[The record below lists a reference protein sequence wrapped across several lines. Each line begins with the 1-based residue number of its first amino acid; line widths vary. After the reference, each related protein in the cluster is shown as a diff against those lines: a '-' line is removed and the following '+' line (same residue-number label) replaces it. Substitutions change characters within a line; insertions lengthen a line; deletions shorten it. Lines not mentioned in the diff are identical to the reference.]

1 MRGFDRLI
9 ALFPR
14 EFRDAFGVEM
24 REVFAAQLAAARQ
37 HGRAAVCRLWM
48 RTTTRMIGAAW
59 RERRGARQTARP
71 PRASHLGELR
81 SDLRLTARLL
91 IRRPGFTAAVVAAIA
106 IGVGAVATIFSAV
119 NAIVL
124 RPLPGTRDGSALVGI
139 DRRSP
144 DMREGAS
151 ASYLLY
157 AQIRDRS
164 QSLAGAAAWSRVALA
179 ITPDGHDGASVAGAI
194 VSSNYFDVLGLAPA
208 RGRFFELLDD
218 AQPLADPEIVISF
231 DLWRRQ
237 LDADPAAIG
246 RRLHVNGARYRVVG
260 VAPPGFRG
268 VFTPLKI
275 DAWVPLSTQPHV
287 RPQRDLTHAPWLWVF
302 GRLRADHDRARAEL
316 TDLFS
321 SWSRTSPESA
331 AIRTY
336 TSARLTP
343 LTGLPDDARSA
354 ILSFG
359 AVLMGAAILVLLI
372 AGANASSLLA
382 ARAIS
387 RRRELSVR
395 AALGASRGRL
405 IRQLLTE
412 TLVLFGLGACGGLAV
427 AWAGTAALERVPLPG
442 DAALSLE
449 LSPDVRVVV
458 FAIAVA
464 LAVGLIFGIGPAL
477 RGTSRHLTAAMRDGT
492 AGATGRSRVTHLL
505 IVGQLA
511 ASIVLLAMAALFA
524 RALDRGAA
532 TDLGFNPAGVV
543 SLRVNT
549 ESFGYDDARGA
560 AFLTVFRQRATAI
573 PGVTASAYASLVPLA
588 ETPANT
594 SVTLPDSSPTSATE
608 LRVLTAAVGDGYF
621 ETLQIPLVA
630 GRSFTA
636 AEIASAADVAVVS
649 ERLSRRAWP
658 GGAAVGSMLRIGS
671 RSIVVVGVARDT
683 KHVSL
688 DEAPAAFVY
697 RPLAIQTPSAMTLL
711 VRTQDR
717 AASAAMALAAAV
729 RAIDP
734 ALPRPV
740 VTEFADDISHAL
752 LPQRVAAL
760 VTGILGAGG
769 LTLAAIGLYG
779 ALAFAVSSRTRE
791 LGVRRALGAREF
803 DVVALVAWQGLRLAF
818 AGIAI
823 GLVIAIIATRTLGA
837 YLLGVSPLDAIALSG
852 AAGIFIIVALA
863 ATLIPARRA
872 AMADPLGALR
882 GSTE

>member
-1 MRGFDRLI
+1 MHGFDRLI

-24 REVFAAQLAAARQ
+24 RGVFAAQLAAARQ
-37 HGRAAVCRLWM
+37 RGRAAVCRLWM
-48 RTTTRMIGAAW
+48 RTTPRMIGAAW
-59 RERRGARQTARP
+59 REHRAARQRARP
-71 PRASHLGELR
+71 RRASRLGELR
-81 SDLRLTARLL
+81 ADLRLTARLL

-139 DRRSP
+139 ERRSP
-144 DMREGAS
+144 DMRDGAS

-157 AQIRDRS
+157 AQIRDRAR
-164 QSLAGAAAWSRVALA
+164 SLDGAAAWSRVALA
-179 ITPDGHDGASVAGAI
+179 IRPDARDGASIAGAI
-194 VSSNYFDVLGLAPA
+194 VSSNYFAVLGVQPF
-208 RGRFFELLDD
+208 RGRFFDVLDD
-218 AQPLADPEIVISF
+218 TRPLAEPEIVVSF
-231 DLWRRQ
+231 DLWQRQ
-237 LDADPAAIG
+237 LDADAAAVG
-246 RRLHVNGARYRVVG
+246 RRVHVNGARYRIVG

-302 GRLRADHDRARAEL
+302 GRLRADRDRARAEL

-321 SWSRTSPESA
+321 SWAQTSPESA
-331 AIRTY
+331 VIRAY

-343 LTGLPDDARSA
+343 LTGLPDDARVA
-354 ILSFG
+354 ILSFSG
-359 AVLMGAAILVLLI
+359 VLMGAAMLVLLI

-387 RRRELSVR
+387 RRRELNIR

-412 TLVLFGLGACGGLAV
+412 TLVLFGLGAGGGLAV

-442 DAALSLE
+442 DAALALE
-449 LSPDVRVVV
+449 LSPDARVVT
-458 FAIAVA
+458 FAIVVA
-464 LAVGLIFGIGPAL
+464 LAVGVLFGIGPAL
-477 RGTSRHLTAAMRDGT
+477 RGTKRHLSAAMRDGS
-492 AGATGRSRVTHLL
+492 AGATRRSRITHLL

-511 ASIVLLAMAALFA
+511 ASMVLLATAALFA
-524 RALDRGAA
+524 RALDRGAV
-532 TDLGFNPAGVV
+532 TDLGFNPAGVL

-549 ESFGYDDARGA
+549 ESFGYDDARAA
-560 AFLTVFRQRATAI
+560 AFLTTLRERVTTI
-573 PGVTASAYASLVPLA
+573 PGVTASAYASLLPLA
-588 ETPANT
+588 ETPANVTVTPRAAVLT
-594 SVTLPDSSPTSATE
+594 SPTE
-608 LRVLTAAVGDGYF
+608 LRVFTAGVGDGYF

-630 GRSFTA
+630 GRSFSTT
-636 AEIASAADVAVVS
+636 EIANTADVAVVS
-649 ERLSRRAWP
+649 ETLSRRAWP
-658 GGAAVGSMLRIGS
+658 GAAAVGSVLRVGS
-671 RSIVVVGVARDT
+671 RAITVVGVARDT

-688 DEAPAAFVY
+688 DEPPAAFLY
-697 RPLAIQTPSAMTLL
+697 RPIALARPSAVTLL

-717 AASAAMALAAAV
+717 PAAAAMAVAAAM

-734 ALPRPV
+734 TLPRPA
-740 VTEFADDISHAL
+740 VTAFADDVGHAL
-752 LPQRVAAL
+752 LPQRVAAV

-779 ALAFAVSSRTRE
+779 ALAFAVGARTRE

-803 DVVALVAWQGLRLAF
+803 DVVALVAWQGLRLAG

-823 GLVIAIIATRTLGA
+823 GLGLAFVATRALDA
-837 YLLGVSPLDAIALSG
+837 YLLGVSPLDPIALSA
-852 AAGIFIIVALA
+852 AAGIFIVVALA
-863 ATLIPARRA
+863 ATVIPARRA
-872 AMADPLGALR
+872 ARADPIGALR
-882 GSTE
+882 SN